1 MMFRNINMADEENLV
16 VTPLDEPEIEPT
28 ELMTRE
34 QFLAYEGLEHDI
46 KADLMWAYKALGAKG
61 LTPEDAP
68 SPGAWFIYATT
79 KDNDLA
85 KKSFITG
92 PLTKLLP
99 SKAEMEKNDRAEDGR
114 KQFDL
119 IERLLGEPDVDAPV
133 LSDVEKQAIEVGTR
147 KLALS
152 PAGS

>member
-1 MMFRNINMADEENLV
+1 MYDEEFLIDDV
-16 VTPLDEPEIEPT
+16 EDEPEIAPT

-34 QFLAYEGLEHDI
+34 QFLTYNGLEHDI
-46 KADLMWAYKALGAKG
+46 KADLMWAYKALGADG

-99 SKAEMEKNDRAEDGR
+99 SKAQMEKNDRAEDGR

-119 IERLLGEPDVDAPV
+119 IERLLREPDVDAPV
-133 LSDVEKQAIEVGTR
+133 LSDVEKSAIKVGTR
-147 KLALS
+147 QLAIS
-152 PAGS
+152 QASS

>member
-1 MMFRNINMADEENLV
+1 MDDEENLV
-16 VTPLDEPEIEPT
+16 VTPLDEPELEPT

-34 QFLAYEGLEHDI
+34 QFLEYDQLEHDV
-46 KADLMWAYKALGAKG
+46 KKDLMWAYWALGAEG
-61 LTPEDAP
+61 LKPEDAP

-99 SKAEMEKNDRAEDGR
+99 SKSEMEKNDRAEDGR
-114 KQFDL
+114 KCFDL
-119 IERLLGEPDVDAPV
+119 IERLLREPDEDAAV
-133 LSDVEKQAIEVGTR
+133 LSDVEKRAVKDGTR
-147 KLALS
+147 QLELS
-152 PAGS
+152 ATGS

>member
-1 MMFRNINMADEENLV
+1 MDDEEKLIGEDE
-16 VTPLDEPEIEPT
+16 LDLEIEPT

-34 QFLAYEGLEHDI
+34 QFLEYDQLEHDV
-46 KADLMWAYKALGAKG
+46 KKDLLWAYRALGAKD
-61 LTPEDAP
+61 LKPEDAP

-79 KDNDLA
+79 KDSDLA

-99 SKAEMEKNDRAEDGR
+99 STSEMEKNDRAEDER
-114 KQFDL
+114 KIFNL
-119 IERLLGEPDVDAPV
+119 IERLLREPDAYAAV
-133 LSDVEKQAIEVGTR
+133 LSDVEKRAVKDGTR

-152 PAGS
+152 PTGS

>member
-1 MMFRNINMADEENLV
+1 MDDEEKLIGEDE
-16 VTPLDEPEIEPT
+16 LDLEIEPT

-34 QFLAYEGLEHDI
+34 QFLEYDQLEHDV
-46 KADLMWAYKALGAKG
+46 KKDLLWAYRALGAKD
-61 LTPEDAP
+61 LKPEDAP

-79 KDNDLA
+79 KDSDLA

-99 SKAEMEKNDRAEDGR
+99 TKAQMEKDDRAEDER
-114 KQFDL
+114 KIFNL
-119 IERLLGEPDVDAPV
+119 IERLLREPDAYAAV
-133 LSDVEKQAIEVGTR
+133 LSDVEKRAVKDGTR

-152 PAGS
+152 PTGS

>member
-1 MMFRNINMADEENLV
+1 L
-16 VTPLDEPEIEPT
+16 
-28 ELMTRE
+28 
-34 QFLAYEGLEHDI
+34 
-46 KADLMWAYKALGAKG
+46 K
-61 LTPEDAP
+61 PEDAP

-99 SKAEMEKNDRAEDGR
+99 SKAEMEKNNRAEDGR

-119 IERLLGEPDVDAPV
+119 IERLLREPTVDAPV
-133 LSDVEKQAIEVGTR
+133 LSGTER
-147 KLALS
+147 RARELAVS
-152 PAGS
+152 TTGS